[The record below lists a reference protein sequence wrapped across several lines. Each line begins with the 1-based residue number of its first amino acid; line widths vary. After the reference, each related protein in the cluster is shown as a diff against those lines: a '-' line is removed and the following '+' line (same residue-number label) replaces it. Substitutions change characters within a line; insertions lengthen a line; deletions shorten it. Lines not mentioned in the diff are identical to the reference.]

1 MAWDGQYF
9 FLSPEAQ
16 PYFYVPLAQNYSSF
30 RSLQVRSSVPPESL
44 IPAVQE
50 QIHNLA
56 PDLPVMDVQPM
67 QQIVH
72 GLGGLFIFRLAAS
85 LAAALGILGLA
96 LAVMGVYGVV
106 SYAVSQRTNEIGIR
120 MALGA
125 SRSDILKLISRQGLR
140 LVVLGILTGLAAAA
154 ALTRAMSK
162 LLIGVS
168 ATDPLTLTVVALVFT
183 MVAFAACYI
192 PARRT
197 TRVDPMIVLRYE

>member
-1 MAWDGQYF
+1 MV
-9 FLSPEAQ
+9 S
-16 PYFYVPLAQNYSSF
+16 
-30 RSLQVRSSVPPESL
+30 
-44 IPAVQE
+44 AVC
-50 QIHNLA
+50 
-56 PDLPVMDVQPM
+56 
-67 QQIVH
+67 
-72 GLGGLFIFRLAAS
+72 FIFRLAAS

-106 SYAVSQRTNEIGIR
+106 SYAVTQRTNEIGIR

-168 ATDPLTLTVVALVFT
+168 ATDPMTYAIVAGLLSAVTLC
-183 MVAFAACYI
+183 ACWI
-192 PARRT
+192 PARRAL
-197 TRVDPMIVLRYE
+197 RVDPMVALHYE